1 MSSGSSFIGALH
13 CVAARR
19 IRPVASQVD
28 RGVTIE
34 QGPEVIVIASGAV
47 HVEVSLDRDDDRL
60 NSNDGGIARA
70 DAPPHFEVTRRTPS
84 VRCGQGPATSATATM
99 DGYLY
104 RLERPGGSISRLAAI
119 TAMVA
124 IRHPVLL
131 GSPVSR
137 SCARDSPVESPAAIA
152 RLD

>member
-1 MSSGSSFIGALH
+1 
-13 CVAARR
+13 
-19 IRPVASQVD
+19 
-28 RGVTIE
+28 
-34 QGPEVIVIASGAV
+34 V
-47 HVEVSLDRDDDRL
+47 HVEVSLDRDDDWL
-60 NSNDGGIARA
+60 NSDDGGIARA

-84 VRCGQGPATSATATM
+84 VRCGQGPATSATATT

-137 SCARDSPVESPAAIA
+137 SCAPRFPGRIASGYRVA
-152 RLD
+152 RLRLPANSTANERAIDPSCRQRFCPASGGHVCPLEAAPACSLRV